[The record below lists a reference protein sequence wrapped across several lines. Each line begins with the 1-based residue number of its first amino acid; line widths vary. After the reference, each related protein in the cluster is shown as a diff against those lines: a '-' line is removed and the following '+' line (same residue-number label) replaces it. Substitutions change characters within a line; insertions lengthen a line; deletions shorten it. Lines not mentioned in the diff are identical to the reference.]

1 MEHIVKALQKTKTI
15 FNELKTNPKSI
26 LFSIDESDTKLLKI
40 LKKKSPYTK
49 DKQLLKLIDLLENN
63 IKNKR

>member
-26 LFSIDESDTKLLKI
+26 LFSIDELDTKLLKI
-40 LKKKSPYTK
+40 LKKKITVHQGQAIAEA
-49 DKQLLKLIDLLENN
+49 DRLA
-63 IKNKR
+63 